1 MVLVMRLFLVK
12 LLYFLIILFMVGI
25 NLVDLE
31 GLSEY
36 FFVNIIVVVKS
47 GCVLVVLKLVLK
59 DIIFYLI
66 FKKFFM
72 VFKNES

>member
-12 LLYFLIILFMVGI
+12 LLYFLIILFLVGI

-31 GLSEY
+31 GLNEY

-47 GCVLVVLKLVLK
+47 GCVLVVLMKLVLK

-66 FKKFFM
+66 F
-72 VFKNES
+72 

>member
-31 GLSEY
+31 GLNEY

-66 FKKFFM
+66 F
-72 VFKNES
+72 